1 MKTALK
7 PRLFGLRPSMLLF
20 LYRRRVRAHP
30 AQELLAG
37 AGIAVGVALVFG
49 VLLANAGLTSSTE
62 RLVRA
67 LAGSARLTLVAR
79 SPAGFDERLTNRV
92 RALPGVQVATSIL
105 RENMTIVGP
114 RGRQSIQMMGVS
126 PTLASLG
133 GISQQEL
140 SNGALLLSGGLGL
153 PGGVAANIGAER
165 SGRVSVIGNG
175 RRSTESVGAVISSE
189 AVRALAGSPVAVA
202 LLGVAQRLAGRPGA
216 VTQMLIVPRPGQ
228 DAAVARELR
237 VLAAGRLD
245 VEAAN
250 HELSLLDEAT
260 APNRQST
267 TLFSAI
273 SVMVGFLLALN
284 AMLLTVPERRRFV
297 AELRMQ
303 GYDPRQVL
311 LLLGF
316 QALVLG
322 LLASCAGIVLGDA
335 LASTLYQQVPSFL
348 AVAFPIAPEQSFSLA
363 MAAVAVGCGV
373 LATLLASLSP
383 SLDLRPGL
391 PSDAVFHDAGGASLI
406 GGGTARRTGFAALA
420 LIALVGAV
428 VAVAPVLTILGGVAL
443 ALATVLLMP
452 AVLALAASTL
462 PRLTQGLR
470 SGATILA
477 SAELRAISTRSV
489 ALAAIV
495 ALAVYGSVAIGGARD
510 DLLRGIE
517 TATAQ
522 YHGTAAVWV
531 SGGSDVFNTDG
542 FAVDGLTARISRE
555 PGVRSVRVYRGGL
568 SDVGDRR
575 MWVRA
580 RAPADP
586 AMFESSQLLSGEF
599 AHAQALIR
607 SGGWAAVS
615 SGFAAERHL
624 RVGGAFAFP
633 TPSGQAR
640 LRVAAITTNS
650 GWPAG
655 TLTLSAPEYARL
667 WGSTE
672 ATALEVDLR
681 QGVDE
686 QAGAAAVRRALGPG
700 SALSVKTSSQSA
712 AEADDSA
719 RQGLRTLT
727 DISTMLLVAAALA
740 VAAALSTTV
749 WQRRARLAS
758 LKIQGYHPAQL
769 WLGLLLESTAMLV
782 LGSLVGAAIGVYGHA
797 LASHWLTI
805 TTGFPAPF
813 SVGVSQMAL
822 TLALISAIAT
832 AVISLP
838 GLAAARVSPR
848 VSLQE

>member
-1 MKTALK
+1 M
-7 PRLFGLRPSMLLF
+7 RLLGLRPSMLLF

-62 RLVRA
+62 RLLRA

-79 SPAGFDERLTNRV
+79 SPAGFDEGLTNRV
-92 RALPGVQVATSIL
+92 RALPGVQVATSVL

-114 RGRQSIQMMGVS
+114 RGRQSVQLMGVS
-126 PTLASLG
+126 PSLASLG

-140 SNGALLLSGGLGL
+140 GNGALLLSGGLGL
-153 PGGVAANIGAER
+153 PGGVAGDIGAER
-165 SGRVSVIGNG
+165 GSRVSVIGNG
-175 RRSTESVGAVISSE
+175 RSSMESVGAVINGE
-189 AVRALAGSPVAVA
+189 AVRALAGCPVAVA
-202 LLGVAQRLAGRPGA
+202 LLGVAQRLAGRAGV

-228 DAAVARELR
+228 DATVAHELR
-237 VLAAGRLD
+237 AIAGGGLD

-250 HELSLLDEAT
+250 HELSLLDQAT

-303 GYDPRQVL
+303 GYDPHQIL

-322 LLASCAGIVLGDA
+322 LFASCAGIVLGDA
-335 LASTLYQQVPSFL
+335 LASTLYRQVPSFL
-348 AVAFPIAPEQSFSLA
+348 AVAFPIAPEQSFSFA

-383 SLDLRPGL
+383 ALDLRPGL
-391 PSDAVFHDAGGASLI
+391 PADAVFRESGGASLI
-406 GGGTARRTGFAALA
+406 GGRAARRAGLTGLG
-420 LIALVGAV
+420 LIALVGI
-428 VAVAPVLTILGGVAL
+428 AVALAPGLTILGGVVL

-452 AVLALAASTL
+452 PVLARAGSVL
-462 PRLTQGLR
+462 PRLTQGSR
-470 SGATILA
+470 SGPTILA
-477 SAELRAISTRSV
+477 SAELRAVSTRSV

-510 DLLRGIE
+510 DLLHGIE
-517 TATAQ
+517 AATAQ
-522 YHGTAAVWV
+522 YHDTAAVWV

-542 FAVDGLTARISRE
+542 FAVRGLQARLSRAPE
-555 PGVRSVRVYRGGL
+555 VLSVRVYRGGL

-580 RAPADP
+580 RPPGDP
-586 AMFESSQLLSGEF
+586 AMFESSQLISGEF
-599 AHAQALIR
+599 ARAQERIR
-607 SGGWAAVS
+607 SGGGWAAVS
-615 SGFAAERHL
+615 SGFASERHL
-624 RVGGAFAFP
+624 RVGGAFLFP

-667 WGSTE
+667 WGGAE

-681 QGVDE
+681 KGVGAS
-686 QAGAAAVRRALGPG
+686 AGAAAVRRALGPR
-700 SALSVKTSSQSA
+700 SALSVKTSAQSA
-712 AEADDSA
+712 AEADASA
-719 RQGLRTLT
+719 RQGLHTLT

-758 LKIQGYHPAQL
+758 LKIQGYHASQL
-769 WLGLLLESTAMLV
+769 WLGLLLESTVMLV
-782 LGSLVGAAIGVYGHA
+782 LGSLVGAAVGVYGHA

-813 SVGVSQMAL
+813 SVGVSQMLL